1 MITPLDSP
9 LLFPIMTFMCKQMT
23 ANQIIRFLSIIIFVL
38 FLYGCRFITPAGSPL
53 IPDPPAPVQTSANI
67 SNLVISPG
75 EVQAGQSTEVHFAFN
90 YEDLDADVGPEE
102 AVVEIQTRV
111 LSGNITIN
119 STPAQLTGLVQQDAA
134 QWGRQGM
141 VTLSRTFHVPAS
153 AIGTLEVSVTLLDGE
168 NQRSN
173 VITEELPIKS
183 LTDGGG
189 GVGGGQCAILNGNKE
204 PTSSARIGR
213 QVFFRVIDPDN
224 NISTQ
229 NQDAIYLSA
238 SFRSGATGDYE
249 TIGWLLETGSN
260 TGVFEGPPGGMTLTS
275 TYPKPNDG
283 VLSVIDH
290 GTVVAFYKDP
300 NSHGDICIALAKVR

>member
-119 STPAQLTGLVQQDAA
+119 
-134 QWGRQGM
+134 
-141 VTLSRTFHVPAS
+141 
-153 AIGTLEVSVTLLDGE
+153 
-168 NQRSN
+168 
-173 VITEELPIKS
+173 
-183 LTDGGG
+183 
-189 GVGGGQCAILNGNKE
+189 
-204 PTSSARIGR
+204 
-213 QVFFRVIDPDN
+213 
-224 NISTQ
+224 
-229 NQDAIYLSA
+229 
-238 SFRSGATGDYE
+238 
-249 TIGWLLETGSN
+249 N
-260 TGVFEGPPGGMTLTS
+260 T
-275 TYPKPNDG
+275 
-283 VLSVIDH
+283 
-290 GTVVAFYKDP
+290 
-300 NSHGDICIALAKVR
+300 